1 MHLGCDMTSL
11 TLSAQDTLETT
22 RSNVCAEFGVSWER
36 GVSCIANLQ
45 NPALPCIALHMAHAF
60 QSWLWCVFPSN
71 RRNGGHMRGG
81 GSIYIYIYIY
91 ICIYIYIYLF
101 IYLFIFTFI
110 FIDLFIYLFIHIH
123 THIMY
128 IICTYNICTHIPAE
142 PI

>member
-91 ICIYIYIYLF
+91 MYIYIYIFIYLFIYIYIYIYRF
-101 IYLFIFTFI
+101 VYLFVYT
-110 FIDLFIYLFIHIH
+110 YTH
-123 THIMY
+123 THHVHNMY
-128 IICTYNICTHIPAE
+128 I
-142 PI
+142 